1 MKDEKRLRKIADKI
15 INLEINIRKNRN
27 AEECEEEI
35 QRLSRNLSVEEMMFI
50 DDYIS
55 EKMYH

>member
-50 DDYIS
+50 ADYIS

>member
-1 MKDEKRLRKIADKI
+1 MKDEKRLKKIADKI